1 MKISSIVAV
10 AENRVIG
17 RENDLP
23 WHLSG
28 DMKFFKKTTLNHHII
43 LGRKNYQ
50 SIGFPL
56 PKRTNIILSR
66 NPFFIVSNCL
76 VAQSVDEAL
85 SIAYDNGEDEVF
97 VIGGAAIYE
106 QTMDIIDRLYY
117 TEVHASPD
125 GDVFF
130 PEVDWS
136 KWTLVSEE
144 RHEADEKNEYPFTIK
159 IYDRPSLENG
169 K

>member
-10 AENRVIG
+10 ASNGVIG
-17 RENDLP
+17 KDNDLP
-23 WHLSG
+23 WRLSG
-28 DMKFFKKTTLNHHII
+28 DLKFFKKTTSGHHII

-76 VAQSVDEAL
+76 VAQSIEEAL
-85 SIAYDNGEDEVF
+85 EIALEHGEEEVF
-97 VIGGAAIYE
+97 IIGGAKIYE
-106 QTMDIIDRLYY
+106 QTMDIVDTLYY
-117 TEVHASPD
+117 TEVHAEPE

-130 PEVDWS
+130 PEMDWS
-136 KWTLVSEE
+136 KWELESAVK
-144 RHEADEKNEYPFTIK
+144 HEADEKNEFAFTIK
-159 IYDRPSLENG
+159 TFNRIR
-169 K
+169 

>member
-10 AENRVIG
+10 ASNGVIG
-17 RENDLP
+17 KDNDLP
-23 WHLSG
+23 WHLPE
-28 DMKFFKKTTLNHHII
+28 DMKFFKKTTSGHHII

-76 VAQSVDEAL
+76 VAQSIEEAL
-85 SIAYDNGEDEVF
+85 EIAVDNGEEEVF
-97 VIGGAAIYE
+97 IIGGAKIYE
-106 QTMDIIDRLYY
+106 QTMDIIDTLYY
-117 TEVHASPD
+117 TEVHAEPE

-130 PEVDWS
+130 PKIDWS
-136 KWTLVSEE
+136 QWELIHEE
-144 RHEADEKNEYPFTIK
+144 RHEADEKNMYPFTFKTFNRI
-159 IYDRPSLENG
+159 RW
-169 K
+169 

>member
-1 MKISSIVAV
+1 MRISSIVAV

-17 RENDLP
+17 KDNDLP
-23 WHLSG
+23 WRLPG
-28 DMKFFKKTTLNHHII
+28 DMKFFKKTTMNHHII
-43 LGRKNYQ
+43 MGRKNYQ

-76 VAQSVDEAL
+76 VAGNIEEAL
-85 SIAYDNGEDEVF
+85 SIAYDNGEEEAF
-97 VIGGAAIYE
+97 IIGGALIYE

-117 TEVHASPD
+117 TEVHTKPE
-125 GDVFF
+125 GNVLF
-130 PEVDWS
+130 PEIDWS
-136 KWTLVSEE
+136 KWSLTSEE
-144 RHEADEKNEYPFTIK
+144 KFFADEKNPFDYTIK
-159 IYDRPSLENG
+159 IFDRPILT

>member
-10 AENRVIG
+10 ASNGVIG
-17 RENDLP
+17 KDNDLP
-23 WHLSG
+23 WHLPE
-28 DMKFFKKTTLNHHII
+28 DMKFFKKTTSGHHII

-76 VAQSVDEAL
+76 VAQSIEEAL
-85 SIAYDNGEDEVF
+85 EIALDNGEEEVF
-97 VIGGAAIYE
+97 IIGGAKIYE
-106 QTMDIIDRLYY
+106 QTMDIIDTLYY
-117 TEVHASPD
+117 TEVHAEPE

-130 PEVDWS
+130 PEIDWS
-136 KWTLVSEE
+136 LWKLVHEE
-144 RHEADEKNEYPFTIK
+144 RHEADEKNMYPFTFKTFNRI
-159 IYDRPSLENG
+159 R
-169 K
+169 

>member
-10 AENRVIG
+10 ASNGVIG
-17 RENDLP
+17 KDNDLP
-23 WHLSG
+23 WHLPG
-28 DMKFFKKTTLNHHII
+28 DMKFFKKTTMGHHII

-76 VAQSVDEAL
+76 VAQSIEEAL
-85 SIAYDNGEDEVF
+85 GIAQENGEEEVF
-97 VIGGAAIYE
+97 IIGGAKIYE
-106 QTMDIIDRLYY
+106 QTMDIIDTLYY
-117 TEVHASPD
+117 TEVHAEPE

-136 KWTLVSEE
+136 QWELIHEE
-144 RHEADEKNEYPFTIK
+144 RHEAD
-159 IYDRPSLENG
+159 DRNMYAYTFKTYNRIRS
-169 K
+169 

>member
-10 AENRVIG
+10 ASNGVIG
-17 RENDLP
+17 KDNDLP
-23 WHLSG
+23 WRLPE
-28 DMKFFKKTTLNHHII
+28 DMKFFKKTTSGHHII

-76 VAQSVDEAL
+76 VAQSIEEAL
-85 SIAYDNGEDEVF
+85 NIALENGEEEVF
-97 VIGGAAIYE
+97 IIGGAKIYE
-106 QTMDIIDRLYY
+106 QTMDIIDTLYY
-117 TEVHASPD
+117 TEVHAEPE

-136 KWTLVSEE
+136 KWKLIKEE
-144 RHEADEKNEYPFTIK
+144 KHLADEKNM
-159 IYDRPSLENG
+159 YDYTFKTYERIL
-169 K
+169 

>member
-10 AENRVIG
+10 ASNGVIG
-17 RENDLP
+17 KDNDLP
-23 WHLSG
+23 WHLPE
-28 DMKFFKKTTLNHHII
+28 DMKFFKKTTSGHHII

-76 VAQSVDEAL
+76 VAQSIEEAL
-85 SIAYDNGEDEVF
+85 EIALENGEEEVF
-97 VIGGAAIYE
+97 IIGGAKIYE
-106 QTMDIIDRLYY
+106 QTMDIIDTLYY
-117 TEVHASPD
+117 TEVHAEPE

-130 PEVDWS
+130 PEIDWS
-136 KWTLVSEE
+136 LWKLVHEE
-144 RHEADEKNEYPFTIK
+144 RHEADEKNMYPFTFKTFNRI
-159 IYDRPSLENG
+159 R
-169 K
+169 

>member
-17 RENDLP
+17 KDNDLP
-23 WHLSG
+23 WRLSG

-66 NPFFIVSNCL
+66 NPFFIVSNCF
-76 VAQSVDEAL
+76 VAQSVEEAL
-85 SIAYDNGEDEVF
+85 SIAYDNNEEEVF
-97 VIGGAAIYE
+97 IIGGAAIYE
-106 QTMDIIDRLYY
+106 QTMDLIDKLYY
-117 TEVHASPD
+117 TEVHAKPD

-136 KWTLVSEE
+136 KWELSSETH
-144 RHEADEKNEYPFTIK
+144 HEADDKNEHAFTIK
-159 IYDRPSLENG
+159 IYDRPS